1 MDNTKYT
8 RFIESCRDRFASK
21 DIESIEKACALAVPC
36 LQDRTRENGEPFI
49 HHALAVA
56 SIVVNEIMLDADSAT
71 AVFLHEA
78 DRIQA
83 LDPDFLKKNFA
94 PRTIAMMESLTRISK
109 VKPNL
114 TELQAENFR
123 KLLVSYSGDPR
134 VVIIKLADRMEI
146 MRSLSMFPRE
156 KMESKAH
163 ETLLLYAPIAHK
175 LGQYQLKTEFE
186 DLSLKYIHPEI
197 YRDIENKIKL
207 NEPNRKKLTDEFI
220 APIQKALQEQKFDF
234 QFKSRTKSVYSV
246 WKKMNKQGIPFEKV
260 YDLFAVRIILNSPL
274 DQEKAD
280 CWKAYSIVTENY
292 TPDTSRLRD
301 WISVPKPN
309 GYESLHTTV
318 AFTENCH
325 VEVQIRSHR
334 MDMNAERGS
343 AAHWKYK
350 GIKSTGDS
358 TESWLN
364 KIREV
369 LETPGTDTSDYASEF
384 KANEIFI
391 YTPTGELRKLPVGA
405 SVLDY
410 AFDIHTHLGCRC
422 IGALLNGKNVS
433 IREELHTGD
442 TVEILTSKNQKPK
455 NDWLTF
461 TITGKARSKIK
472 QKLREEEAKTAS
484 IGREMLFRRLKNWK
498 IFLTDDQVIGTLNK
512 FYKCKT
518 ATDLFI
524 KIADNQIGF
533 HEIKNILLNGH
544 EEKPVEKA
552 TYVEKSVKNDDDF
565 LVIDDGIFNVQ
576 YKFAKCCNPIFG
588 DDIFGFITI
597 GDGIKIHRTNCPNAS
612 RLISQYPYRIMKAQ
626 WRAGKDTAA
635 FQTGIRII
643 GEDEVGLSNRIMEV
657 ITELKIPLRA
667 LQFEQKN
674 GQLDGR
680 IQVFINNAKQLELL
694 LFRLQQLKY
703 VHKVSRISTDF
714 NV

>member
-1 MDNTKYT
+1 MDNAKYT
-8 RFIESCRDRFASK
+8 HFIESCRERYTPK
-21 DIESIEKACALAVPC
+21 DVESIEKAYALAFPC

-49 HHALAVA
+49 HHAIAVA
-56 SIVVNEIMLDADSAT
+56 EIVVNEIMLDADSAT

-78 DRIQA
+78 DRIQP
-83 LDPDFLKKNFA
+83 LDPESLKKHFGV
-94 PRTIAMMESLTRISK
+94 RTISMMESLTQISRIK
-109 VKPNL
+109 LYL

-123 KLLVSYSGDPR
+123 KLLVSYSRDPR

-146 MRSLSMFPRE
+146 MRSLSMFPKE

-186 DLSLKYIHPEI
+186 DLSLRYIHPEI

-207 NEPNRKKLTDEFI
+207 NEPNRKRVTEEFI
-220 APIQKALQEQKFDF
+220 APINKALTEQKFDF

-246 WKKMNKQGIPFEKV
+246 WRKMNKQGIPFEKV
-260 YDLFAVRIILNSPL
+260 YDLFAIRVVINSPL

-280 CWKAYSIVTENY
+280 CWKVYSIVTENY
-292 TPDTSRLRD
+292 TPDTARLRD

-334 MDMNAERGS
+334 MDINAERGS

-350 GIKSTGDS
+350 GIKSTEDS

-364 KIREV
+364 KIREA
-369 LETPGTDTSDYASEF
+369 LETPGTDTSEYAREF
-384 KANEIFI
+384 KTNEIFI
-391 YTPTGELRKLPVGA
+391 YTPTGELRKLPLGA

-410 AFDIHTHLGCRC
+410 AFDIHTNLGCRC

-455 NDWLTF
+455 SDWLSF
-461 TITGKARSKIK
+461 TLTSKARTKIK

-498 IFLTDDQVIGTLNK
+498 ISLTDDQVIGTLNK
-512 FYKCKT
+512 AYKLKT

-533 HEIKNILLNGH
+533 HDIKSTLLNGN

-552 TYVEKSVKNDDDF
+552 SYVERTVKTDDDF

-626 WRAGKDTAA
+626 WRSGKESAA

-657 ITELKIPLRA
+657 INGMNIPLRA

-674 GQLDGR
+674 GQLDGK
-680 IQVFINNAKQLELL
+680 IQVYINSAKQLEML
-694 LFRLQQLKY
+694 LFKLQQLKY

>member
-1 MDNTKYT
+1 MDNAKYT
-8 RFIESCRDRFASK
+8 HFIKSCRDRFAPK
-21 DIESIEKACALAVPC
+21 DVDSIEKAYELALPC
-36 LQDRTRENGEPFI
+36 LQNHTRENGEPFI
-49 HHALAVA
+49 YHAIAVA
-56 SIVVNEIMLDADSAT
+56 EIVVNEIMLDAPSAT

-83 LDPDFLKKNFA
+83 LEPDLLRKKFSNS
-94 PRTIAMMESLTRISK
+94 IISMMESLTQISRIK
-109 VKPNL
+109 LNL

-123 KLLVSYSGDPR
+123 KLLVSYSKDPR

-146 MRSLSMFPRE
+146 MRSLSMFPKE

-175 LGQYQLKTEFE
+175 LGQYQLKSEFE
-186 DLSLKYIHPEI
+186 DLSLRYIHPEI

-207 NEPNRKKLTDEFI
+207 NESNRQTLTEEFI
-220 APIQKALQEQKFDF
+220 APIQKALIEQQFDF

-246 WKKMNKQGIPFEKV
+246 WRKMNKQNIPFEKV
-260 YDLFAVRIILNSPL
+260 FDLFAVRVVINSTP

-280 CWKAYSIVTENY
+280 CWKVYSIVTENY

-334 MDMNAERGS
+334 MDINAERGS

-350 GIKSTGDS
+350 GIKSTEDT
-358 TESWLN
+358 TESWLH
-364 KIREV
+364 KIREA
-369 LETPGTDTSDYASEF
+369 LETPGTDASEYASEF
-384 KANEIFI
+384 KANEIFV
-391 YTPTGELRKLPVGA
+391 YTPTGELRKLPLGA

-410 AFDIHTHLGCRC
+410 AFDIHTNLGCRC
-422 IGALLNGKNVS
+422 IGALRNGKNVS

-455 NDWLTF
+455 NDWLNF
-461 TITGKARSKIK
+461 TITGKARTKIK
-472 QKLREEEAKTAS
+472 QKLREEEAKTAT

-498 IFLTDDQVIGTLNK
+498 ISLTDDQVIGALNK
-512 FYKCKT
+512 HYKLKT

-524 KIADNQIGF
+524 KIADNQVDF
-533 HEIKNILLNGH
+533 HDIKNLMLNGS
-544 EEKPVEKA
+544 EEKPIEKT
-552 TYVEKSVKNDDDF
+552 TYAGKPVKTDNDF
-565 LVIDDGIFNVQ
+565 LIIDEGISNVQ
-576 YKFAKCCNPIFG
+576 YKFSKCCNPIFG

-612 RLISQYPYRIMKAQ
+612 RLISQYPYRIMKAE

-635 FQTGIRII
+635 FQTGIRIL
-643 GEDEVGLSNRIMEV
+643 GEDEVGMSNRIMEV
-657 ITELKIPLRA
+657 INGMNIPLRA

-674 GQLDGR
+674 GQLDGK
-680 IQVFINNAKQLELL
+680 IQVFINSAKQLEML